1 MTSQQA
7 LPNNTR
13 FIAGAYHMKSPLQ
26 KKIVVLESDQLINAG
41 VYSFLSAQ
49 DCYEVFG
56 LDVNDPVQI
65 YQSIELLQPDV
76 IILDKSSQITNASN
90 LITNLERLPKIRTI
104 VVSVSSNQIQ
114 VCDKQDIVIHRLS
127 EFLEFLD

>member
-1 MTSQQA
+1 
-7 LPNNTR
+7 
-13 FIAGAYHMKSPLQ
+13 MKSPLQ